1 MSVYTHA
8 NCSFHHAA
16 IVGSLYLTK
25 SDKHSSDLPSE
36 PSPFPELISTSINHQ
51 QARTWT
57 LMCFLQNGC
66 QRFQIG
72 QSGSDHP
79 WDSML
84 PNVFDWTHIFIYFCF
99 KRKTMLIKCGNGT
112 CTFFISTFN
121 CRLYIDSVQASSA
134 AGFAWFSRI
143 CNRYTSFRAALDSE
157 ELVCNRD
164 VVRSLHE
171 GYPKCLNVINHKKYH
186 SGRVFL

>member
-1 MSVYTHA
+1 
-8 NCSFHHAA
+8 
-16 IVGSLYLTK
+16 
-25 SDKHSSDLPSE
+25 
-36 PSPFPELISTSINHQ
+36 
-51 QARTWT
+51 
-57 LMCFLQNGC
+57 
-66 QRFQIG
+66 
-72 QSGSDHP
+72 
-79 WDSML
+79 
-84 PNVFDWTHIFIYFCF
+84 
-99 KRKTMLIKCGNGT
+99 MLIKCGNGT

-171 GYPKCLNVINHKKYH
+171 GYPKCLNVINHKNIILVESSYRCHEVPASRKLPLEVPLWVKEYLQ
-186 SGRVFL
+186 SEDLGGPDIWPYPAFNNL